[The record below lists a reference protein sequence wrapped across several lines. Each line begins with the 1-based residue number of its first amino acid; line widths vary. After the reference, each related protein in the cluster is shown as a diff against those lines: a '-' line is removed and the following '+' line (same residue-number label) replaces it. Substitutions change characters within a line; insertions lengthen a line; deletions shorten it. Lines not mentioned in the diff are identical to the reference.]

1 MFSQADDRPDSA
13 WINELAT
20 CHCCPVHT
28 LIFEDETIDG
38 IALLSASDCKSEKQ
52 LCAKACKKLASL
64 IVSEQRAVH
73 IRKPELDVGHLNPL
87 DVADM

>member
-1 MFSQADDRPDSA
+1 MTVRTVPGSTSLRH
-13 WINELAT
+13 AT
-20 CHCCPVHT
+20 AVLYT

-73 IRKPELDVGHLNPL
+73 IRKPELDVGPLNPL

>member
-1 MFSQADDRPDSA
+1 M
-13 WINELAT
+13 T
-20 CHCCPVHT
+20 
-28 LIFEDETIDG
+28 
-38 IALLSASDCKSEKQ
+38 ASLKKQ